1 MNSIDDNTTEISDN
15 ATLKTLF
22 KSECKFDYGS
32 SDDKTVASIP
42 SNSLHIEPKAQFY
55 ILEKQKLLT
64 LEVLVVSKRSHLL
77 QKSLT
82 THLLPDG

>member
-15 ATLKTLF
+15 ATLKTNY

-32 SDDKTVASIP
+32 SDDKMVASIP
-42 SNSLHIEPKAQFY
+42 SNSLPIEPKNT
-55 ILEKQKLLT
+55 ILHIGKTKLLT
-64 LEVLVVSKRSHLL
+64 LEVLVVSRMSHLL

-82 THLLPDG
+82 THILPDS